1 MTSPVPLTDTQTAAS
16 ADICLYMGF
25 SVKKKRI
32 QLIRNGARH
41 FLEGHLRKKP
51 QSSIPF
57 ADQQIDFTTPEYQAN
72 PSLDRQYTA
81 IHPRTGELFT
91 VYGQLKSAPRAITVS
106 KGSAYQTES
115 AEALT
120 TGKNEK
126 PKTKRATIATFHKQL
141 QTLVEQRKLGIDP
154 DLRMAFLVDYLA
166 ESKATLHRKMSLGK
180 FPAPVKRGRG
190 SFWPI
195 SLIEQYKAGS
205 FTTSA
210 AHSLDQTRL
219 L

>member
-1 MTSPVPLTDTQTAAS
+1 MTSPVSLTDTQTAAS

-32 QLIRNGARH
+32 QLIRNGARY
-41 FLEGHLRKKP
+41 FLEGQLRKKP
-51 QSSIPF
+51 QSSISF
-57 ADQQIDFTTPEYQAN
+57 ADPQIDFTTPDYQAN

-91 VYGQLKSAPRAITVS
+91 VYGQLKSAPPAITVS
-106 KGSAYQTES
+106 KGSAYLTES

-126 PKTKRATIATFHKQL
+126 PKTKRIATFHKQL

-190 SFWPI
+190 SFWPM

-205 FTTSA
+205 FTISA
-210 AHSLDQTRL
+210 SHSLDQTRL